1 MLKDEYCIDL
11 ENRKQ
16 TVLEYNSIV
25 DLRTK
30 HNDEGIDR
38 WTYEYIEDNQNN
50 PSRGSSNIHVI
61 I

>member
-1 MLKDEYCIDL
+1 MLKDEYRIDL

-38 WTYEYIEDNQNN
+38 WTYE
-50 PSRGSSNIHVI
+50 SV
-61 I
+61 